1 MFLYAV
7 TASGVKKGLGP
18 LNNQSKTF
26 CMHPFTGLATREDG
40 AVKVCCR
47 SAPIGF
53 IQDNTLEEIWNGDA
67 MREVRKQVLCGE
79 RPDVCKPC
87 FDLEDQ
93 GVESLRQRHINGIIP
108 EARITLYPNALDT
121 LQEDYTMPFEF
132 PTMEIKLNNLCN
144 LKCRMCHPMDSTS
157 WNDWDQVESFY
168 KKENNYL
175 VPVIDVLGLKRSRYL
190 CPFEDTDNWWASFE
204 KLLPHFR
211 RVEFAGGEPLMDP
224 QHYKILDMLKP
235 YGKNIE
241 LKYATNGTTLGL
253 KGGRTIHDYWPHFR
267 SVAVN
272 VSIDG
277 IHSVYEHIRSN
288 SSFATVEENVKIFKS
303 IPNVSRVV
311 GAFTAQAGNILQAAE
326 CIDYFINTMG
336 IVFYSHRVSYPNC
349 LSAQVLPREL
359 KDLAISR
366 LQEVGLKVDQWP
378 AIKENQLL
386 QKVTHQQIK
395 DNINYLQAKD
405 QYNLWPDFLEFN
417 QRLDLSRNQNLFDAV
432 PEFKPYV

>member
-1 MFLYAV
+1 MDH
-7 TASGVKKGLGP
+7 
-18 LNNQSKTF
+18 NRQTF

-40 AVKVCCR
+40 AIKICCR
-47 SAPIGF
+47 SQPVGW
-53 IQDNTLEEIWNGDA
+53 IQEQTLEDVWNGAA
-67 MREVRKQVLCGE
+67 MREVRRQVLCGE
-79 RPDVCKPC
+79 RPEVCKPC

-93 GVESLRQRHINGIIP
+93 GVESLRQRHINGVIP
-108 EARITLYPNALDT
+108 EARITLYPNALQQ

-144 LKCRMCHPMDSTS
+144 LKCRMCNPLDSTS
-157 WNDWDQVESFY
+157 WQDWDQVKPFY
-168 KKENNYL
+168 EKENNYL
-175 VPVIDVLGLKRSRYL
+175 VPTVAKLVRKPGQYIG
-190 CPFEDTDNWWASFE
+190 PFDDTDNWWNSFE
-204 KLLPHFR
+204 KLLPHFK

-235 YGKNIE
+235 YGADIE
-241 LKYATNGTTLGL
+241 LKYATNGTTLGIN
-253 KGGRTIHDYWPHFR
+253 KGRTIHDYWPHFR

-277 IHSVYEHIRSN
+277 IHEVYNHIRGNSN
-288 SSFATVEENVKIFKS
+288 FNDVERNIKEIQK

-326 CIDYFINTMG
+326 CIDYFINEMN

-349 LSAQVLPREL
+349 LSAQVLPQEL
-359 KDLAISR
+359 KDEAIRR
-366 LQEVGLKVDQWP
+366 LQAVSLRVPLFDNVVKYPILEKITQ
-378 AIKENQLL
+378 
-386 QKVTHQQIK
+386 QQIQ

-405 QYNLWPDFLEFN
+405 QNNLWPDFLEFN
-417 QRLDLSRNQNLFDAV
+417 RRLDATRNQSLLQAI